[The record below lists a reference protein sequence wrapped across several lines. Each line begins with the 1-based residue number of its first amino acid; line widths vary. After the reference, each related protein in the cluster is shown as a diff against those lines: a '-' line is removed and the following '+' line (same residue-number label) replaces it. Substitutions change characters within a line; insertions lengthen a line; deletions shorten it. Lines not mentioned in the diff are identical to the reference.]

1 MPLIWL
7 NDYSAIH
14 CDVPGIVSPPDKHTM
29 NLKRTCLIG
38 EGLSSSIATWALDT
52 MKEGDNNNIEFMDEV
67 ESVQLITGV

>member
-1 MPLIWL
+1 
-7 NDYSAIH
+7 
-14 CDVPGIVSPPDKHTM
+14 M
-29 NLKRTCLIG
+29 NKKRTCLIG